1 MRGGGVGL
9 GLEERKGG
17 ERLEEGVGGD
27 YSEDVIY
34 EKNRNLEEKKWSLEG
49 HQNSLLFSF

>member
-1 MRGGGVGL
+1 VGRDW
-9 GLEERKGG
+9 RK
-17 ERLEEGVGGD
+17 EWGGD